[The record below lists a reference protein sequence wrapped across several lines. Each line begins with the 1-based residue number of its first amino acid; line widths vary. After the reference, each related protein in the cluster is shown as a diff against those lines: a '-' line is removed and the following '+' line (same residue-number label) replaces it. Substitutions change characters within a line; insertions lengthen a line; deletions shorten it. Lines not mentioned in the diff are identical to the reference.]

1 MTLFISAL
9 VLSQVVRWSIELKT
23 TAELMAEMKRIHVD
37 FKVFEEIG
45 DDDRGKVRKWTQPS
59 GEKPYGM

>member
-59 GEKPYGM
+59 GGKTYGM